1 MVIFSLYIL
10 YFMKIYLLSVSG
22 SLYSTQRLFNEA
34 SRRGHYIRIIDHTK
48 CGILFDKNQP
58 KILFNNEDVTHFSD
72 AIIPRIGASFTEHGL
87 AIVNQFEK
95 MGNYNI
101 ASALGILRS
110 RNKLLTMQHMVENK
124 IPIPKTLY
132 TKNTLLL
139 KEQLDLLEGEQCI
152 IKFLEGTHGLGVM
165 LAESKKSA
173 ISIIETMHSLNKP
186 ILIQEFVKESNGED
200 IRAYV
205 VGDKVVAAMKRSSG
219 GKDFRSNV
227 HRGGSTSVITMTDEE
242 QRIAV
247 KTAQCLGLDV
257 AGIDLIRSKNGP
269 MVIEANSSAGLE
281 GIEGATKVNI
291 AGEIIKLIEQ
301 NVKK

>member
-1 MVIFSLYIL
+1 
-10 YFMKIYLLSVSG
+10 MKIYLLSVSG

-48 CGILFDKNQP
+48 CGIIFDQNKA
-58 KILFNNEDVTHFSD
+58 KVIFGNEDVSNFSD
-72 AIIPRIGASFTEHGL
+72 AIIPRVGASYTEHGL

-95 MGNYNI
+95 LGNYNI
-101 ASALGILRS
+101 ASAQGILRS
-110 RNKLLTMQHMVENK
+110 RNKLITMQHMVKNN

-132 TKNTLLL
+132 AKNSAVL
-139 KEQLDLLEGEQCI
+139 KGQLDLINGEQCI

-186 ILIQEFVKESNGED
+186 VLVQEFVKESNGED

-205 VGDKVVAAMKRSSG
+205 VGNKVVAAMKRSSG

-242 QRIAV
+242 QQIAV
-247 KTAQCLGLDV
+247 KAAQCLGLDV
-257 AGIDLIRSKNGP
+257 AGIDMIRSNNGP
-269 MVIEANSSAGLE
+269 LVIEANSSAGLE

-291 AGEIIKLIEQ
+291 AGEIIKLIER
-301 NVKK
+301 NVEKK

>member
-1 MVIFSLYIL
+1 
-10 YFMKIYLLSVSG
+10 MKIFLLSVSG

-34 SRRGHYIRIIDHTK
+34 SKMGHYIRIIDHTR
-48 CGILFDKNQP
+48 CAILFDKNQP
-58 KILFNNEDVTHFSD
+58 KILFNNEDITNFSD

-95 MGNYNI
+95 TDSYTI
-101 ASALGILRS
+101 ASSQGILRS
-110 RNKLLTMQHMVENK
+110 RNKLFTMQHMVKNN

-132 TKNTLLL
+132 TKDTLLL

-205 VGDKVVAAMKRSSG
+205 VGDEVVASMKRSSN

-227 HRGGSTSVITMTDEE
+227 HRGGSTSVIDMTSEE
-242 QRIAV
+242 KQIAV

-269 MVIEANSSAGLE
+269 LVIEANSTAGLE
-281 GIEGATKVNI
+281 GIEKATRVNV
-291 AGEIIKLIEQ
+291 AGKIIKLIEK
-301 NVKK
+301 NARK

>member
-1 MVIFSLYIL
+1 
-10 YFMKIYLLSVSG
+10 MKIFLLSVSG

-34 SRRGHYIRIIDHTK
+34 SKMGHYIRIIDHTK
-48 CGILFDKNQP
+48 CAILFDDNRP
-58 KILFNNEDVTHFSD
+58 KILFNNEDITNFSD

-95 MGNYNI
+95 TDSYTI
-101 ASALGILRS
+101 ASSQGILLS
-110 RNKLLTMQHMVENK
+110 RNKLFTMQHMVKNN

-132 TKNTLLL
+132 TKDTLLL
-139 KEQLDLLEGEQCI
+139 KEQLDLLEGDQCI

-205 VGDKVVAAMKRSSG
+205 VGDKVVASMKRSSG
-219 GKDFRSNV
+219 GHDFRSNV
-227 HRGGSTSVITMTDEE
+227 HRGGSTTVIDMTSEE
-242 QRIAV
+242 IEIAV

-269 MVIEANSSAGLE
+269 LVIEANSTAGLE
-281 GIEGATKVNI
+281 GIEKATRVNV
-291 AGEIIKLIEQ
+291 AKEIIKLIEK
-301 NVKK
+301 NARK

>member
-1 MVIFSLYIL
+1 
-10 YFMKIYLLSVSG
+10 MKIFLLSVSG

-34 SRRGHYIRIIDHTK
+34 SKMGHYIRIIDHTK
-48 CGILFDKNQP
+48 CAILFDKNQP
-58 KILFNNEDVTHFSD
+58 KILFNNEDITNFSD

-95 MGNYNI
+95 TDSYTI
-101 ASALGILRS
+101 ASSQGILRS
-110 RNKLLTMQHMVENK
+110 RNKLFTMQHMVKNN

-132 TKNTLLL
+132 TKDTLLL

-205 VGDKVVAAMKRSSG
+205 VGDKVVASMKRSSE

-227 HRGGSTSVITMTDEE
+227 HRGGSTSVIEMTSEE
-242 QRIAV
+242 KQIAV

-269 MVIEANSSAGLE
+269 LVIEANSTAGLE
-281 GIEGATKVNI
+281 GIEKATRVNV
-291 AGEIIKLIEQ
+291 AREIIKLIEK
-301 NVKK
+301 NARK

>member
-1 MVIFSLYIL
+1 
-10 YFMKIYLLSVSG
+10 MKIFLLSVSG

-34 SRRGHYIRIIDHTK
+34 SKMGHYIRIIDHTR
-48 CGILFDKNQP
+48 CAILFDKNQP
-58 KILFNNEDVTHFSD
+58 KILFNNEDITNFSD

-95 MGNYNI
+95 TDSYTI
-101 ASALGILRS
+101 ASSQGILRS
-110 RNKLLTMQHMVENK
+110 RNKLFTMQHMVKNN

-132 TKNTLLL
+132 TKDTFLL
-139 KEQLDLLEGEQCI
+139 KEQLDLLDGEQCI

-173 ISIIETMHSLNKP
+173 ISIIETMHSLDKP

-205 VGDKVVAAMKRSSG
+205 VGDEVVASMKRSSN

-227 HRGGSTSVITMTDEE
+227 HRGGSTSVIDMTSEE
-242 QRIAV
+242 KQIAV

-269 MVIEANSSAGLE
+269 LVIEANSTAGLE
-281 GIEGATKVNI
+281 GIEKATRVNV
-291 AGEIIKLIEQ
+291 AGKIIKLIEK
-301 NVKK
+301 NARK

>member
-1 MVIFSLYIL
+1 
-10 YFMKIYLLSVSG
+10 MKIFLLSVSG

-34 SRRGHYIRIIDHTK
+34 SKMGHYIRIIDHTR
-48 CGILFDKNQP
+48 CAILFDKNQP
-58 KILFNNEDVTHFSD
+58 KILFNNEDITNFSD

-95 MGNYNI
+95 TDSYTI
-101 ASALGILRS
+101 ASSQGILRS
-110 RNKLLTMQHMVENK
+110 RNKLFTMQHMVKNN

-132 TKNTLLL
+132 TKDTLLL
-139 KEQLDLLEGEQCI
+139 KEQLDLLEGEQYI

-205 VGDKVVAAMKRSSG
+205 VGDEVVASMKRSSN

-227 HRGGSTSVITMTDEE
+227 HRGGSTSVIDMTSEE
-242 QRIAV
+242 KQIAV

-269 MVIEANSSAGLE
+269 LVIEANSTAGLE
-281 GIEGATKVNI
+281 GIEKATRVNV
-291 AGEIIKLIEQ
+291 AGKIIKLIEK
-301 NVKK
+301 NARK

>member
-1 MVIFSLYIL
+1 
-10 YFMKIYLLSVSG
+10 MKIFLLSVSG

-34 SRRGHYIRIIDHTK
+34 SKMGHYIRIIDHTK
-48 CGILFDKNQP
+48 CAILFDENQP
-58 KILFNNEDVTHFSD
+58 KILFNNEDITNFSD

-95 MGNYNI
+95 TDSYTI
-101 ASALGILRS
+101 ASSQGILLS
-110 RNKLLTMQHMVENK
+110 RNKLFTMQHMVKNN

-132 TKNTLLL
+132 TKDTLLL

-205 VGDKVVAAMKRSSG
+205 VGDKVVASMKRSSD

-227 HRGGSTSVITMTDEE
+227 HRGGSTTVIDMTSEE
-242 QRIAV
+242 KEIAV

-269 MVIEANSSAGLE
+269 LVIEANSTAGLE
-281 GIEGATKVNI
+281 GIEKATRVNV
-291 AGEIIKLIEQ
+291 AKEIIKLIEK
-301 NVKK
+301 NARK

>member
-1 MVIFSLYIL
+1 
-10 YFMKIYLLSVSG
+10 MKIFLLSVSG

-34 SRRGHYIRIIDHTK
+34 SKMGHYIRIVDHTQ
-48 CGILFDKNQP
+48 CAILFDQNKP
-58 KILFNNEDVTHFSD
+58 KIFFNNDDITNFSD
-72 AIIPRIGASFTEHGL
+72 AIIPRIGASHTEHGL

-95 MGNYNI
+95 TGSYTI
-101 ASALGILRS
+101 ASSQGILLS
-110 RNKLLTMQHMVENK
+110 RNKLFTMQHMVKNS

-139 KEQLDLLEGEQCI
+139 KEQLDLLDGEQCI

-205 VGDKVVAAMKRSSG
+205 VGGEVVASMKRSSN

-227 HRGGSTSVITMTDEE
+227 HRGGSTSVIEMTSEE
-242 QRIAV
+242 KEIAV
-247 KTAQCLGLDV
+247 RTAQCLGLDV

-269 MVIEANSSAGLE
+269 LVIEANSTAGLE
-281 GIEGATKVNI
+281 GIEKATRVNV
-291 AGEIIKLIEQ
+291 AGKIIKLIEK
-301 NVKK
+301 NAGK

>member
-1 MVIFSLYIL
+1 
-10 YFMKIYLLSVSG
+10 MKIFLLSVSG

-34 SRRGHYIRIIDHTK
+34 SKMGHYIRIVDHTK
-48 CGILFDKNQP
+48 CAILFDKNQP
-58 KILFNNEDVTHFSD
+58 KILFNNEDITHFSD

-95 MGNYNI
+95 TNSYTI
-101 ASALGILRS
+101 ASSQGILRS
-110 RNKLLTMQHMVENK
+110 RNKLFTMQHMVKNN

-132 TKNTLLL
+132 TKDTLLL
-139 KEQLDLLEGEQCI
+139 KEQLDLLDSDQCI

-173 ISIIETMHSLNKP
+173 ISIIETMHSLDKP

-205 VGDKVVAAMKRSSG
+205 VGDEVVASMKRSSN

-227 HRGGSTSVITMTDEE
+227 HRGGSTMVIEMTPEE
-242 QRIAV
+242 KQIAV

-269 MVIEANSSAGLE
+269 LVIEANSTAGLE
-281 GIEGATKVNI
+281 GIEKATRVNV
-291 AGEIIKLIEQ
+291 AGKIIKLIEK
-301 NVKK
+301 NAGK

>member
-1 MVIFSLYIL
+1 
-10 YFMKIYLLSVSG
+10 MKIFLLSVSG

-34 SRRGHYIRIIDHTK
+34 SKMGHYIRIIDHTR
-48 CGILFDKNQP
+48 CAILFDKNQP
-58 KILFNNEDVTHFSD
+58 KILFNNEDITNFSD

-95 MGNYNI
+95 TDSYTI
-101 ASALGILRS
+101 ASSQGILRS
-110 RNKLLTMQHMVENK
+110 RNKLFTMQHMVKNN

-132 TKNTLLL
+132 TKDTLLL

-152 IKFLEGTHGLGVM
+152 IKFLEGTPGLGVM

-205 VGDKVVAAMKRSSG
+205 VGDEVVASMKRSSN

-227 HRGGSTSVITMTDEE
+227 HRGGSTSVIDMTSEE
-242 QRIAV
+242 KQIAV

-269 MVIEANSSAGLE
+269 LVIEANSTAGLE
-281 GIEGATKVNI
+281 GIEKATRVNV
-291 AGEIIKLIEQ
+291 AGKIIKLIEK
-301 NVKK
+301 NARK

>member
-1 MVIFSLYIL
+1 
-10 YFMKIYLLSVSG
+10 MKIFLLSVSG

-34 SRRGHYIRIIDHTK
+34 SKMGHYIRIVDHTK
-48 CGILFDKNQP
+48 CAILFDKNQP
-58 KILFNNEDVTHFSD
+58 KILFNNEDITHFSD

-95 MGNYNI
+95 TDSYTI
-101 ASALGILRS
+101 ASSQGILRS
-110 RNKLLTMQHMVENK
+110 RNKLFTMQHMVKNN

-132 TKNTLLL
+132 TKDTLLL
-139 KEQLDLLEGEQCI
+139 KEQLDLLEGDQCI

-173 ISIIETMHSLNKP
+173 ISIIETMHSLDKP

-205 VGDKVVAAMKRSSG
+205 VGDEVVASMKRSSN

-227 HRGGSTSVITMTDEE
+227 HRGGSTSVIEMTLEE
-242 QRIAV
+242 QQIAV

-269 MVIEANSSAGLE
+269 LVIEANSTAGLE
-281 GIEGATKVNI
+281 GIEKATRVNV
-291 AGEIIKLIEQ
+291 AGKIIKLIE
-301 NVKK
+301 NNAGK

>member
-1 MVIFSLYIL
+1 
-10 YFMKIYLLSVSG
+10 MKIFLLSVSG

-34 SRRGHYIRIIDHTK
+34 SKMGHYIRIIDHTK
-48 CGILFDKNQP
+48 CAILFDKNQP
-58 KILFNNEDVTHFSD
+58 KILFNNEDITNFSD

-95 MGNYNI
+95 TGSYTI
-101 ASALGILRS
+101 ASSTGILRS
-110 RNKLLTMQHMVENK
+110 RNKLFTMQHMVKNN

-132 TKNTLLL
+132 TKDTLLL
-139 KEQLDLLEGEQCI
+139 KEQLNLLEGEQCI

-205 VGDKVVAAMKRSSG
+205 VGDEVVASMKRSSN

-227 HRGGSTSVITMTDEE
+227 HRGGSTSVIDMTLEE
-242 QRIAV
+242 KQIAV
-247 KTAQCLGLDV
+247 RTAQCLGLDV

-269 MVIEANSSAGLE
+269 LVIEANSTAGLE
-281 GIEGATKVNI
+281 GIEKATRVNV
-291 AGEIIKLIEQ
+291 AGKIIKLIEK
-301 NVKK
+301 NASK

>member
-1 MVIFSLYIL
+1 
-10 YFMKIYLLSVSG
+10 MKIFLLSVSG

-34 SRRGHYIRIIDHTK
+34 SKMGHYIRIIDHTR
-48 CGILFDKNQP
+48 CAILFDKNQP
-58 KILFNNEDVTHFSD
+58 KILFNNEDITNFSD

-95 MGNYNI
+95 TDSYTI
-101 ASALGILRS
+101 ASSLGILRS
-110 RNKLLTMQHMVENK
+110 RNKLFTMQHMVKNN

-132 TKNTLLL
+132 TKDTLLL
-139 KEQLDLLEGEQCI
+139 KEQLDLLEGEQYI

-205 VGDKVVAAMKRSSG
+205 VGDEVVASMKRSSN

-227 HRGGSTSVITMTDEE
+227 HRGGSTSVIDMTSEE
-242 QRIAV
+242 KQIAV

-269 MVIEANSSAGLE
+269 LVIEANSTAGLE
-281 GIEGATKVNI
+281 GIEKATRVNV
-291 AGEIIKLIEQ
+291 AGKIIKLIEK
-301 NVKK
+301 NARK

>member
-1 MVIFSLYIL
+1 
-10 YFMKIYLLSVSG
+10 MKIFLLSVSG

-34 SRRGHYIRIIDHTK
+34 SKMGHYIRIIDHTK
-48 CGILFDKNQP
+48 CAILFDKNQP
-58 KILFNNEDVTHFSD
+58 KILFNNEDITNFSD

-95 MGNYNI
+95 TDSYTI
-101 ASALGILRS
+101 ASSQGILLS
-110 RNKLLTMQHMVENK
+110 RNKLFTMQHMVKNN

-132 TKNTLLL
+132 TKDTLLL
-139 KEQLDLLEGEQCI
+139 KEQLDLLKGEQCI

-205 VGDKVVAAMKRSSG
+205 VGDKVVAAMKRSSE

-227 HRGGSTSVITMTDEE
+227 HRGGSTSIIEMTTEE
-242 QRIAV
+242 KQIAV

-269 MVIEANSSAGLE
+269 LVIEANSTAGLE
-281 GIEGATKVNI
+281 GIEKATRVNV
-291 AGEIIKLIEQ
+291 AKEIIKLIEK
-301 NVKK
+301 NARK

>member
-1 MVIFSLYIL
+1 
-10 YFMKIYLLSVSG
+10 MKIFLLSISG

-34 SRRGHYIRIIDHTK
+34 SKMGHYIRIIDHTK
-48 CGILFDKNQP
+48 CAILFDKNQP
-58 KILFNNEDVTHFSD
+58 KILFNNEDITNFSD

-95 MGNYNI
+95 TDSYTI
-101 ASALGILRS
+101 ASSQGILLS
-110 RNKLLTMQHMVENK
+110 RNKLFTMQHMVKNN

-132 TKNTLLL
+132 TKDTLLL

-205 VGDKVVAAMKRSSG
+205 VGDKVVAAMKRSSD

-227 HRGGSTSVITMTDEE
+227 HRGGSTTVIDMTSEE
-242 QRIAV
+242 KQIAV

-269 MVIEANSSAGLE
+269 LVIEANSTAGLE
-281 GIEGATKVNI
+281 GIEKATRVNV
-291 AGEIIKLIEQ
+291 AREIIKLIER
-301 NVKK
+301 NAG

>member
-1 MVIFSLYIL
+1 
-10 YFMKIYLLSVSG
+10 MKIFLLSVSG

-34 SRRGHYIRIIDHTK
+34 SKMGHYIRIIDHTK
-48 CGILFDKNQP
+48 CAILFDKNKP
-58 KILFNNEDVTHFSD
+58 KILFNNEDITNFSD

-95 MGNYNI
+95 TESYTI
-101 ASALGILRS
+101 ASSQGILLS
-110 RNKLLTMQHMVENK
+110 RNKLFTMQHMVKNN

-132 TKNTLLL
+132 TKDTLLL

-205 VGDKVVAAMKRSSG
+205 VGDEVVASMKRSSD

-227 HRGGSTSVITMTDEE
+227 HRGGSTSVIDMTSEE
-242 QRIAV
+242 KQIAV

-269 MVIEANSSAGLE
+269 LVIEANSTAGLE
-281 GIEGATKVNI
+281 GIEKATRVNV
-291 AGEIIKLIEQ
+291 AGKIIKLIEK
-301 NVKK
+301 NVGK

>member
-1 MVIFSLYIL
+1 
-10 YFMKIYLLSVSG
+10 MKIFLLSVSG

-34 SRRGHYIRIIDHTK
+34 SKMGHYIRIIDHTK
-48 CGILFDKNQP
+48 CAILFDKNKP
-58 KILFNNEDVTHFSD
+58 KILFNNEDITNFSD

-95 MGNYNI
+95 TNSYTI
-101 ASALGILRS
+101 ASSQGILLS
-110 RNKLLTMQHMVENK
+110 RNKLFTMQHMVKNN

-132 TKNTLLL
+132 TKDTLLL

-205 VGDKVVAAMKRSSG
+205 VGDEVVASMKRSSD

-227 HRGGSTSVITMTDEE
+227 HRGGSTSVIDMTSEE
-242 QRIAV
+242 KQIAV

-269 MVIEANSSAGLE
+269 LVIEANSTAGLE
-281 GIEGATKVNI
+281 GIEKATRVNI
-291 AGEIIKLIEQ
+291 AREIIKLIEK
-301 NVKK
+301 NAGK

>member
-1 MVIFSLYIL
+1 
-10 YFMKIYLLSVSG
+10 MKIFLLSVNG

-34 SRRGHYIRIIDHTK
+34 SKMGHYIRIIDHTK
-48 CGILFDKNQP
+48 CAILFDQNQP
-58 KILFNNEDVTHFSD
+58 KILFNNEDITNFSD

-95 MGNYNI
+95 VGSYTI
-101 ASALGILRS
+101 ASSQGILLS
-110 RNKLLTMQHMVENK
+110 RNKLFTMQHMVKNN

-132 TKNTLLL
+132 TKDTLLL
-139 KEQLDLLEGEQCI
+139 KEQLDLLDGEQCI

-205 VGDKVVAAMKRSSG
+205 VGDEVVASMKRSSD

-227 HRGGSTSVITMTDEE
+227 HRGGSTSAIEMTSEE
-242 QRIAV
+242 KEIAV
-247 KTAQCLGLDV
+247 RTAQCLGLDV

-269 MVIEANSSAGLE
+269 LVIEANSTAGLE
-281 GIEGATKVNI
+281 GIEKATRVNV
-291 AGEIIKLIEQ
+291 AGKIIKLIEE
-301 NVKK
+301 NRSN

>member
-1 MVIFSLYIL
+1 
-10 YFMKIYLLSVSG
+10 MKIFLLSVSG

-34 SRRGHYIRIIDHTK
+34 SKMGHYIRIIDHTK
-48 CGILFDKNQP
+48 CAILFDKNQP
-58 KILFNNEDVTHFSD
+58 KILFNNEDITNFSD

-95 MGNYNI
+95 TGSYTI
-101 ASALGILRS
+101 ASSLGILRS
-110 RNKLLTMQHMVENK
+110 RNKLFTMQHMVKNN

-132 TKNTLLL
+132 TKDTLLL
-139 KEQLDLLEGEQCI
+139 KEQLDLLEGDQCI

-205 VGDKVVAAMKRSSG
+205 VGDKVVASMKRSSG
-219 GKDFRSNV
+219 GQDFRSNV
-227 HRGGSTSVITMTDEE
+227 HRGGSTSVVDMTLEE
-242 QRIAV
+242 QQIAV
-247 KTAQCLGLDV
+247 KTAQCLDLDV

-269 MVIEANSSAGLE
+269 LVIEANSTAGLE
-281 GIEGATKVNI
+281 GIEKATRVNV
-291 AGEIIKLIEQ
+291 AKEIIKLIEK
-301 NVKK
+301 NAK